1 MTNAPILLVE
11 DRPDDALLTRRAFAK
26 AGLGDRLLVLSD
38 GEACLDALLPEEGTS
53 RLSPA
58 FVLLDIN
65 LPKIGGLEV
74 LRHIR
79 ADERTRHLPVIV
91 LTTSAE
97 RRDIRDSYR
106 FGANSFVRKPVSY
119 AEFVETV
126 RILSAYWLAVNQS
139 CPPDP
144 AYR

>member
-11 DRPDDALLTRRAFAK
+11 DRPDDALLTRRAFTK
-26 AGLGDRLLVLSD
+26 VGLGDRLLVLSD
-38 GEACLDALLPEEGTS
+38 GEACLAALLPEEGTP

-65 LPKIGGLEV
+65 LPKIGGLDV
-74 LRHIR
+74 LRQIR
-79 ADERTRHLPVIV
+79 ADERTHHLPVII

-97 RRDIRDSYR
+97 RQDIRDGYR
-106 FGANSFVRKPVSY
+106 YGANSFIRKPVSY
-119 AEFVETV
+119 AEFTETV
-126 RILSAYWLAVNQS
+126 RVLSAYWLTVNQP

-144 AYR
+144 AC

>member
-26 AGLGDRLLVLSD
+26 AGLGDRLLVVSD
-38 GEACLDALLPEEGTS
+38 GEACLAALLPEEGLP
-53 RLSPA
+53 RLLPA

-65 LPKIGGLEV
+65 LPKIGGIDV

-119 AEFVETV
+119 AEFIETV
-126 RILSAYWLAVNQS
+126 RVLSTYWLAVNQP

-144 AYR
+144 ACR

>member
-1 MTNAPILLVE
+1 VTNAPILLVE

-26 AGLGDRLLVLSD
+26 AGLGDRLLVVSD
-38 GEACLDALLPEEGTS
+38 GEACLAALLPEEGMP

-65 LPKIGGLEV
+65 LPKVGGLDV
-74 LRHIR
+74 LRQIR
-79 ADERTRHLPVIV
+79 ADERTRHLPVII

-119 AEFVETV
+119 AEFAETV
-126 RILSAYWLAVNQS
+126 RVLSAYWLAVNQP

-144 AYR
+144 AC

>member
-1 MTNAPILLVE
+1 MTDAPILLVE
-11 DRPDDALLTRRAFAK
+11 DRLDDVLLTRRAFAK

-38 GEACLDALLPEEGTS
+38 GEECLAALLPAVGAP

-79 ADERTRHLPVIV
+79 ADGRTRNIPVIV

-119 AEFVETV
+119 AEFTETV
-126 RILSAYWLAVNQS
+126 RVLSAYWLAVNQP

-144 AYR
+144 ACP

>member
-38 GEACLDALLPEEGTS
+38 GEACLAALLPTEGRP
-53 RLSPA
+53 RLLPA

-65 LPKIGGLEV
+65 LPKIGGLDV
-74 LRHIR
+74 LRQIR
-79 ADERTRHLPVIV
+79 ADERTRYLPVIV
-91 LTTSAE
+91 LTTSSE

-119 AEFVETV
+119 AEFTETV
-126 RILSAYWLAVNQS
+126 RVLCAYWLAVNQP

-144 AYR
+144 ACR

>member
-1 MTNAPILLVE
+1 MKDTPIVLVE
-11 DRPDDALLTRRAFAK
+11 DRLDDVLLTRRAFTK

-38 GEACLDALLPEEGTS
+38 GEACLAALLPEEG
-53 RLSPA
+53 RPPLSPA

-74 LRHIR
+74 LRRIR
-79 ADERTRHLPVIV
+79 ADDRTRHLTVIV

-106 FGANSFVRKPVSY
+106 LGANSFVRKPVSY
-119 AEFVETV
+119 AEFTETV
-126 RILSAYWLAVNQS
+126 RVLSEYWLAINQP

-144 AYR
+144 AGR